1 MPKIY
6 YWQFDNSRENKN
18 WTILTYA
25 HLLIEYGFAD
35 EIYIT
40 FLIVGHTH
48 TKLDQYFSVL
58 STAVQNVEFIGSPL
72 ALHYL
77 YQMCHNSSS
86 KKKSSPPIVNK
97 QINVWYD
104 VSTLW
109 EPYRKKIKNIAVPHC
124 FKLAKIHG
132 VVALQT
138 KNFTEYIHWLP
149 PPPSNIVEAEIFLNH
164 AVDFIPVPG
173 YGIADTEEAFFKIFG
188 IKDKSTAVEVF
199 KSFNDPQLKALNEL
213 KESFH
218 LMCLN
223 SIDEQ
228 FQRFE
233 KEEEE
238 FSLTRYRPREDSIK
252 ELKKHLASETTK
264 THGYI
269 FLIDHI
275 HAHNEK
281 LPDIGTLVP
290 EIYNDKDIRK
300 YIDQIENTG
309 ILKL

>member
-6 YWQFDNSRENKN
+6 HWQFDNSRENKN

-25 HLLIEYGFAD
+25 HLLIEYGFVD
-35 EIYIT
+35 EIYLT

-124 FKLAKIHG
+124 FKLSKIHG

-149 PPPSNIVEAEIFLNH
+149 PPPLNIVEAEIFLKH

-173 YGIADTEEAFFKIFG
+173 YGIADTEESFFKIFG

-213 KESFH
+213 KDSFH

-233 KEEEE
+233 SKEEE
-238 FSLTRYRPREDSIK
+238 FSLHRYSPRDNSIK
-252 ELKKHLASETTK
+252 ELKKHLSSETTN

-275 HAHNEK
+275 EAYNK
-281 LPDIGTLVP
+281 SLPDIGTLVP
-290 EIYNDKDIRK
+290 EIYHDKEIRK
-300 YIDQIENTG
+300 YIDEIEKTG
-309 ILKL
+309 TLKL